1 MSKQDNIQC
10 IWQDNVQCI
19 WQDNVQCIWHG
30 KAQLAWLPC
39 TVAMHAFQDALGTQH
54 IM

>member
-1 MSKQDNIQC
+1 MSKQDNVQC

-19 WQDNVQCIWHG
+19 WHDNVQCIWHG

-39 TVAMHAFQDALGTQH
+39 TAAMHAFQDALGTQDV
-54 IM
+54 M